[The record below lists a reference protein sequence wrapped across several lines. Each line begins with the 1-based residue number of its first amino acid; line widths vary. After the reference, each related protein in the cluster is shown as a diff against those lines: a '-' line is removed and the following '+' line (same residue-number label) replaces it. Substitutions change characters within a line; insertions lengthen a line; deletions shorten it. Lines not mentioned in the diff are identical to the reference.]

1 MRIGGGV
8 KDGGG
13 ERHRE
18 RETDRERENQLLF
31 CCRRA

>member
-1 MRIGGGV
+1 MRIGVGV

-13 ERHRE
+13 RDTE
-18 RETDRERENQLLF
+18 RETDTERENQLLF